1 MDRNDIKNININEEI
16 YYAKQDESLFSTLDI
31 EQMLNSTTVG
41 ETTLNDILESNRTV
55 LKQIYDDEYESKFD
69 KLAGYMYVDT
79 LRELKLGRFIRWI
92 NSSKKLTAGGFAVS
106 IDFINEKSYILCR
119 GINRR
124 PFKITFDNNTIFQLM
139 SEEEQMLLSALDM
152 TDDN

>member
-119 GINRR
+119 GINGR